1 MPRVGSKAKAE
12 TGPEMSRRLAGLIA
26 VCCLLVFA
34 ACGGGERDGDVVEV
48 TFWHAMGGPLG
59 RVLTGLIDEFN
70 DTHPGIEI
78 VSVSMG
84 SYTALSQKIMAA
96 VAAGKPPVIA
106 QAYENWTIEL
116 ILSGSIVP
124 VQGFFDGPEGL
135 SSESLD
141 DILPVFI
148 ENNTWDDV
156 VWSFPF
162 NKSVRTLFY
171 NKDLFARSG
180 LEPDHPP
187 RTWEEYLGFAR
198 QITRDTD
205 GDGYPD
211 IWGNAGQ
218 VNVWMFGNLLLQ
230 NGGSFMDSTGLR
242 VAFNS
247 PKGVEALAFMK
258 ELLAGDVGFIASG
271 YEYQNDFLAEKVGMM
286 EGSTVSL
293 AFIKGKFDFE
303 LGIAP
308 LPAGKTAGVTIAG
321 TNVVLFSKA
330 SPREQ
335 AAAWTFIKWFTD
347 TEQTARWAAG
357 TGYVPVRRSAFESE
371 VLKEQ
376 FEQNP
381 GLRDAF
387 SQLEYASFEPKVAGW
402 YAGRRYLDERAIEA
416 VLRGDAD
423 PKKALDRAAA
433 KANAEI
439 ARLKRLQ
446 EKLGLGERG

>member
-1 MPRVGSKAKAE
+1 MAG
-12 TGPEMSRRLAGLIA
+12 RLAALLAVGLML
-26 VCCLLVFA
+26 CLTM
-34 ACGGGERDGDVVEV
+34 CGGGGGDTGVVKV

-70 DTHPGIEI
+70 QTHGDIEI

-96 VAAGKPPVIA
+96 VAAGKPPVMA

-124 VQGFFDGPEGL
+124 IQDFLHGPDGL
-135 SSESLD
+135 SQESFA
-141 DILPVFI
+141 DILPVFV
-148 ENNTWDDV
+148 ENNTFDNV

-171 NKDLFARSG
+171 NKDLFAASG
-180 LEPDHPP
+180 LDPDHPP
-187 RTWEEYLGFAR
+187 RTWEEYYGFAR
-198 QITRDTD
+198 RITRDTD
-205 GDGYPD
+205 GDGHPD

-218 VNVWMFGNLLLQ
+218 VNVWMFGDLLLQ

-242 VAFNS
+242 VAFNG

-258 ELLAGDVGFIASG
+258 ELLADGVGFIASG
-271 YEYQNDFLAEKVGMM
+271 YEYQNDFLAGKVGMI
-286 EGSTVSL
+286 EGSTVTL
-293 AFIKGKFDFE
+293 AFIKGKYDFN
-303 LGIAP
+303 LGIAA
-308 LPAGKTAGVTIAG
+308 LPAGKRPGVTIAG
-321 TNVVLFSKA
+321 TNVVLFKKA
-330 SPREQ
+330 SPRER

-347 TEQTARWAAG
+347 TAQTSRWAAG
-357 TGYVPVRRSAFESE
+357 TSYVPVRRSAFETE
-371 VLKEQ
+371 VLRQQ
-376 FEQNP
+376 FEEYP
-381 GLRDAF
+381 GLREAF
-387 SQLEYASFEPKVAGW
+387 DQLEYASFEPKVAGW

-416 VLRGDAD
+416 VLRGDED
-423 PKKALDRAAA
+423 IKKALDEAAA

-446 EKLGLGERG
+446 EKLGLGS

>member
-1 MPRVGSKAKAE
+1 
-12 TGPEMSRRLAGLIA
+12 MSRRLIGLA
-26 VCCLLVFA
+26 AACCLLVFA
-34 ACGGGERDGDVVEV
+34 ACGDGPDDGDVVEV

-59 RVLTGLIDEFN
+59 RVLESLIDEFN
-70 DTHPGIEI
+70 QTHPDIEI

-84 SYTALSQKIMAA
+84 RYTALSQKIMAA

-116 ILSGSIVP
+116 ILSASIVP
-124 VQGFFDGPEGL
+124 IQNFFDGPDGL
-135 SSESLD
+135 SDESME

-148 ENNTWDDV
+148 ANNTWDDV

-171 NKDLFARSG
+171 NKDLFERSG
-180 LEPDHPP
+180 LDPEHPP
-187 RTWEEYLGFAR
+187 RTWEEYFGFAR

-205 GDGYPD
+205 QDGYPE
-211 IWGNAGQ
+211 IWGTAGQ

-242 VAFNS
+242 AAFNDA
-247 PKGVEALAFMK
+247 KGVEALAFMK
-258 ELLAGDVGFIASG
+258 KLLAGEVGFIASG

-293 AFIKGKFDFE
+293 AFIKGKFDFD
-303 LGIAP
+303 LGIAA
-308 LPAGKTAGVTIAG
+308 LPAGERPGVTIAG
-321 TNVVLFSKA
+321 TNVVLFKKA

-357 TGYVPVRRSAFESE
+357 TGYVPVRRSAFETE
-371 VLKEQ
+371 VLKEE
-376 FEQNP
+376 FGKYP
-381 GLRDAF
+381 GLREAF
-387 SQLEYASFEPKVAGW
+387 AQLEYASFEPKVAGW

-423 PKKALDRAAA
+423 IQEALDGAAS

-446 EKLGLGERG
+446 EKLGLGQQE

>member
-1 MPRVGSKAKAE
+1 MQRVESKGRPYA
-12 TGPEMSRRLAGLIA
+12 TGRLAGLLLI
-26 VCCLLVFA
+26 CCLLA
-34 ACGGGERDGDVVEV
+34 LTTCGGGESGDGVVKV

-59 RVLTGLIDEFN
+59 RVLTDLIDEFN
-70 DTHPGIEI
+70 QTHPGIEI

-84 SYTALSQKIMAA
+84 RYTALSQKIMAA

-116 ILSGSIVP
+116 ILSGSIIP
-124 VQGFFDGPEGL
+124 IQNFFGGPDGL
-135 SSESLD
+135 SRESLD

-148 ENNTWDDV
+148 ENNTWDEV

-171 NKDLFARSG
+171 NKDLFERSG
-180 LEPDHPP
+180 LRRDHPP
-187 RTWEEYLGFAR
+187 RTWEEYLGFSR
-198 QITRDTD
+198 RITKDMD

-211 IWGNAGQ
+211 IWGTAGQ
-218 VNVWMFGNLLLQ
+218 VNVWMFSNLLLQ
-230 NGGSFMDSTGLR
+230 NGGSFLDSTGTR
-242 VAFNS
+242 VAFNG
-247 PKGVEALAFMK
+247 PEGVEALAFM
-258 ELLAGDVGFIASG
+258 EDLLAGDVGFIASG
-271 YEYQNDFLAEKVGMM
+271 YEYQNDFLADKVGII

-308 LPAGKTAGVTIAG
+308 LPVGEQPGVTIAG
-321 TNVVLFSKA
+321 TNVVMFTKA
-330 SPREQ
+330 DAREQ

-347 TEQTARWAAG
+347 TEQTSRWAAG
-357 TGYVPVRRSAFESE
+357 TGYVPVRRSAFETE

-376 FEQNP
+376 FEQYP

-387 SQLEYASFEPKVAGW
+387 SQLEYASFEPKIAGW
-402 YAGRRYLDERAIEA
+402 YAGRRYLGERAIEA

-423 PKKALDRAAA
+423 IQDALDRAAA

-446 EKLGLGERG
+446 EKLGLGEDR

>member
-1 MPRVGSKAKAE
+1 MRRAESKVRAKA
-12 TGPEMSRRLAGLIA
+12 TSRLMRFLL
-26 VCCLLVFA
+26 VCCLLLFTT
-34 ACGGGERDGDVVEV
+34 CGGGEDGGGVVKV

-59 RVLTGLIDEFN
+59 KVLTSLIDEFN
-70 DTHPGIEI
+70 ETHPDIEI

-84 SYTALSQKIMAA
+84 RYTALSQKIMAA

-116 ILSGSIVP
+116 ILSGSIIP
-124 VQGFFDGPEGL
+124 IQNFFDGPEGL
-135 SSESLD
+135 SRESLD

-171 NKDLFARSG
+171 NKDLFERSG
-180 LEPDHPP
+180 LDREHPP
-187 RTWEEYLGFAR
+187 QNWDEYLGFSR
-198 QITRDTD
+198 QIAKDLDDD
-205 GDGYPD
+205 GNMD
-211 IWGNAGQ
+211 IWGTAGQ
-218 VNVWMFGNLLLQ
+218 VNVWMFSNLLLQ
-230 NGGSFMDSTGLR
+230 NGGRFLDPTGLR
-242 VAFNS
+242 VAFNG
-247 PKGVEALAFMK
+247 PEGVEALAFME

-308 LPAGKTAGVTIAG
+308 LPAGKMPGVTIAG
-321 TNVVLFSKA
+321 TNVVMFEKA

-357 TGYVPVRRSAFESE
+357 TGYVPVRRSAFETE
-371 VLKEQ
+371 VLREQ
-376 FEQNP
+376 FGQYP

-387 SQLEYASFEPKVAGW
+387 SQLEYASFEPKIAGW
-402 YAGRRYLDERAIEA
+402 YAGRRYLGERAIEA
-416 VLRGDAD
+416 VLRSDAD
-423 PKKALDRAAA
+423 IQEALDKAAD
-433 KANAEI
+433 KADAEI
-439 ARLKRLQ
+439 ARLERLQ
-446 EKLGLGERG
+446 EKLGLGGTE

>member
-1 MPRVGSKAKAE
+1 MRKAVSKANRSAI
-12 TGPEMSRRLAGLIA
+12 RLVL
-26 VCCLLVFA
+26 VCCLLVSA
-34 ACGGGERDGDVVEV
+34 ACGGGDDGGGVVKV

-59 RVLTGLIDEFN
+59 RVLTSLIDEFN
-70 DTHPGIEI
+70 ETHPDIEI

-84 SYTALSQKIMAA
+84 RYTALSQKIMAA

-124 VQGFFDGPEGL
+124 IQTYFDGPNGL
-135 SSESLD
+135 TQESLD

-171 NKDLFARSG
+171 NKDLFERSG
-180 LEPDHPP
+180 LDRKHPP
-187 RTWEEYLGFAR
+187 RNWEEYLGFSR
-198 QITRDTD
+198 QITKDLD
-205 GDGYPD
+205 GDGRPD
-211 IWGNAGQ
+211 IWGTAGQ
-218 VNVWMFGNLLLQ
+218 VNVWMFSNLLLQ
-230 NGGSFMDSTGLR
+230 NGGSFMDASGQR
-242 VAFNS
+242 VAFN
-247 PKGVEALAFMK
+247 GREGEEALAFME

-271 YEYQNDFLAEKVGMM
+271 YEYQNDFLADKVGMM

-308 LPAGKTAGVTIAG
+308 LPAGKVPGVTIAG
-321 TNVVLFSKA
+321 TNVVMFAKA

-347 TEQTARWAAG
+347 TRQTARWAAG
-357 TGYVPVRRSAFESE
+357 TGYVPVRRSAFETD
-371 VLKEQ
+371 VLREE
-376 FEQNP
+376 FEQYP

-387 SQLEYASFEPKVAGW
+387 SQLEYASFEPKIAGW
-402 YAGRRYLDERAIEA
+402 YAGRRYLGERAIEA
-416 VLRGDAD
+416 VLRGDTD
-423 PKKALDRAAA
+423 IKEALDRAAS

-446 EKLGLGERG
+446 EKLGLGETG

>member
-1 MPRVGSKAKAE
+1 MRKAVSKAKSKMTVRLLAVVFLCSMLALTMCGRRGGG
-12 TGPEMSRRLAGLIA
+12 TGP
-26 VCCLLVFA
+26 VK
-34 ACGGGERDGDVVEV
+34 V

-59 RVLTGLIDEFN
+59 RVLTSLIDEFN
-70 DTHPGIEI
+70 ETHPDIEI

-96 VAAGKPPVIA
+96 VAAGKPPVMA

-124 VQGFFDGPEGL
+124 MQDFINGPDSL
-135 SSESLD
+135 TLESLE
-141 DILPVFI
+141 DIIPVFV

-171 NKDLFARSG
+171 NKDLFAASG
-180 LEPDHPP
+180 LDPEHPP
-187 RTWEEYLGFAR
+187 ETWDEYLGFAR
-198 QITRDTD
+198 TITKDVN

-218 VNVWMFGNLLLQ
+218 VNVWQFGNLLLQ
-230 NGGSFMDSTGLR
+230 NGGSFLDSTGLH

-247 PKGVEALAFMK
+247 PLGVEALAFMK
-258 ELLAGDVGFIASG
+258 LLLADGVGFIASG
-271 YEYQNDFLAEKVGMM
+271 YEYQNDFLAGKVGMI
-286 EGSTVSL
+286 EGSTVSV
-293 AFIKGKFDFE
+293 AFMEGKYNFN
-303 LGIAP
+303 LGIAA
-308 LPAGKTAGVTIAG
+308 LPAGRERGGTIAG
-321 TNVVLFSKA
+321 TNVVIFKKA

-335 AAAWTFIKWFTD
+335 AAAWEFIKWFTD

-357 TGYVPVRRSAFESE
+357 TSYVPVRRSAFDTE
-371 VLKEQ
+371 VLKEK
-376 FEQNP
+376 FKEHP
-381 GLRDAF
+381 GLRGAY
-387 SQLEYASFEPKVAGW
+387 SQLDYASFEPKIAGW

-423 PKKALDRAAA
+423 IQQSLDRAAA

-439 ARLKRLQ
+439 TRLKRLQ
-446 EKLGLGERG
+446 EKLGLGLGKNP

>member
-1 MPRVGSKAKAE
+1 MRKAGSKAKAKA
-12 TGPEMSRRLAGLIA
+12 TGRLVRLLL
-26 VCCLLVFA
+26 VCCLLA
-34 ACGGGERDGDVVEV
+34 ITTCGGGEDDGGVVKV

-59 RVLTGLIDEFN
+59 RVLTSLIDEFN
-70 DTHPGIEI
+70 ETHPDIEI

-84 SYTALSQKIMAA
+84 RYTALSQKIMAA

-116 ILSGSIVP
+116 VLGGSIIP
-124 VQGFFDGPEGL
+124 IQNFFDGPEGL
-135 SSESLD
+135 SRESLD

-180 LEPDHPP
+180 LDPEHPP
-187 RTWEEYLGFAR
+187 KTWEEYLGFSR
-198 QITRDTD
+198 QIAKDTD
-205 GDGYPD
+205 GDGHPD
-211 IWGNAGQ
+211 IWGTAGQ
-218 VNVWMFGNLLLQ
+218 VNVWMFSNLLLQ
-230 NGGSFMDSTGLR
+230 NGGRFLDSSGQR
-242 VAFNS
+242 VAFNG
-247 PKGVEALAFMK
+247 PEGVEALAFME

-271 YEYQNDFLAEKVGMM
+271 YEYQNDFLADKVGMM

-293 AFIKGKFDFE
+293 AFIKGKFDFR
-303 LGIAP
+303 LGIAA
-308 LPAGKTAGVTIAG
+308 LPVGKKPGVTIAG
-321 TNVVLFSKA
+321 TNVVMFTKA
-330 SPREQ
+330 RPREQ

-347 TEQTARWAAG
+347 TDQTARWAAG
-357 TGYVPVRRSAFESE
+357 TGYVPIRRSAFETE
-371 VLKEQ
+371 VLREQ
-376 FEQNP
+376 FEQYP

-387 SQLEYASFEPKVAGW
+387 SQLEYASFEPKIAGW
-402 YAGRRYLDERAIEA
+402 YAGRRYLGERAIEA

-423 PKKALDRAAA
+423 IQEALDKAAD

-446 EKLGLGERG
+446 EKLGLGETE

>member
-1 MPRVGSKAKAE
+1 MRRAGSKVRTKE
-12 TGPEMSRRLAGLIA
+12 TSRLIRL
-26 VCCLLVFA
+26 LLVCWLLLFTT
-34 ACGGGERDGDVVEV
+34 CGGGEEGGGVVKV

-59 RVLTGLIDEFN
+59 RVLTSLIDEFN
-70 DTHPGIEI
+70 ETHPDVEI

-84 SYTALSQKIMAA
+84 RYTALSQKIM
-96 VAAGKPPVIA
+96 AAGKPPVIA

-116 ILSGSIVP
+116 ILSGSIIP
-124 VQGFFDGPEGL
+124 IQNLIDGPEGL
-135 SSESLD
+135 SRESLD

-171 NKDLFARSG
+171 NKDLFERSG
-180 LEPDHPP
+180 LDREHAPQS
-187 RTWEEYLGFAR
+187 WEEYLRFSR
-198 QITRDTD
+198 QIARDLD
-205 GDGYPD
+205 GDGHTD
-211 IWGNAGQ
+211 IWGTAGQ
-218 VNVWMFGNLLLQ
+218 VNVWMFSNLLLQ
-230 NGGSFMDSTGLR
+230 NGGSFLDPTGQR
-242 VAFNS
+242 VAFNGRE
-247 PKGVEALAFMK
+247 GVEALAFME

-293 AFIKGKFDFE
+293 AFIKGKFDFA

-308 LPAGKTAGVTIAG
+308 LPVGKMPGVTIAG
-321 TNVVLFSKA
+321 TNVVMFAKA

-335 AAAWTFIKWFTD
+335 AAAWTVIKWFTE

-357 TGYVPVRRSAFESE
+357 TGYVPVRRSAFETE
-371 VLKEQ
+371 VLMEQ
-376 FEQNP
+376 FEQYP

-387 SQLEYASFEPKVAGW
+387 SQLEYASFEPKIAGW
-402 YAGRRYLDERAIEA
+402 YAGRRYLGERAIEA

-423 PKKALDRAAA
+423 IQEALDKAAD
-433 KANAEI
+433 KADAEI

-446 EKLGLGERG
+446 KKLGLGETE

>member
-1 MPRVGSKAKAE
+1 MRRVVSKARPHAA
-12 TGPEMSRRLAGLIA
+12 GRLVRLLIIGS
-26 VCCLLVFA
+26 LLA
-34 ACGGGERDGDVVEV
+34 LITCGRGGEEGGVVKV

-59 RVLTGLIDEFN
+59 RVLIDLIDEFN
-70 DTHPGIEI
+70 ETHPGIEI

-84 SYTALSQKIMAA
+84 QYTALSQKIMAA

-106 QAYENWTIEL
+106 QAYENWTVEL
-116 ILSGSIVP
+116 VLGGSIIP
-124 VQGFFDGPEGL
+124 IQNFFDGPDGL
-135 SSESLD
+135 SRESLD
-141 DILPVFI
+141 DILPVFL

-171 NKDLFARSG
+171 NKDLFERSG
-180 LEPDHPP
+180 LDRDHAP
-187 RTWEEYLGFAR
+187 RNWEEYLGFAR
-198 QITRDTD
+198 QITKDLD
-205 GDGYPD
+205 GDGHPD

-218 VNVWMFGNLLLQ
+218 VNVWMFSNLLLQ
-230 NGGSFMDSTGLR
+230 NGGSFLDSTGMR

-247 PKGVEALAFMK
+247 PEGVEALAFMK
-258 ELLAGDVGFIASG
+258 ELLADGVGFVASG
-271 YEYQNDFLAEKVGMM
+271 YEYQNDFLADKVGMI

-308 LPAGKTAGVTIAG
+308 LPVGKKPGVTIAG
-321 TNVVLFSKA
+321 TNVVMFTKA

-357 TGYVPVRRSAFESE
+357 TGYVPIRRSAFDTEI
-371 VLKEQ
+371 LKEE
-376 FEQNP
+376 FDRNP
-381 GLRDAF
+381 GLKDAF
-387 SQLEYASFEPKVAGW
+387 SQLDYASFEPKIAGW
-402 YAGRRYLDERAIEA
+402 YAGRRYLGERAIEA

-423 PKKALDRAAA
+423 IQDALDKAAA

-446 EKLGLGERG
+446 EKLGLGENR